1 MSDKWQVCLTG
12 ISKSKR
18 LGRRFLLLAVVSLM
32 IALPAA
38 RPACATN
45 LTITP
50 IFDTSITSLPNAA
63 AVEGVVNSAVQFY
76 EKTFSNPVDI
86 PIAFVNNPGVGLG
99 ESISL
104 AADIPYQDYVL
115 AMQFESTDAAAL
127 ANLPNTPN
135 NPLTGTP
142 GLDVNANDLAALGF
156 LVPPQ
161 DLGGIVVLNTGLTDV
176 SGGPFSLLST
186 TEHEIDEVLGTGSA
200 LGSIL
205 PDPLPEDLY
214 RYQCGSNG
222 IRSYTLDPNAQAC
235 FSVNGR
241 TDLAQFNQNPL
252 GDFGDW
258 QSSPL
263 PPGVQPQVQ
272 DAFATPFVS
281 PSLTPNSPA
290 VVALE
295 AMGYNPVPEPG
306 SMLFLG
312 TGLLALALV
321 AWREAG
327 LRRRRRAV

>member
-1 MSDKWQVCLTG
+1 MSGKWQVRMTRV
-12 ISKSKR
+12 SKS
-18 LGRRFLLLAVVSLM
+18 GRFGFLLLAAGFLTF
-32 IALPAA
+32 ALAAA
-38 RPACATN
+38 RPACATS

-50 IFDTSITSLPNAA
+50 IYDTSITSLPNAA
-63 AVEGVVNSAVQFY
+63 AVEGVVNSAIQFY

-86 PIAFVNNPGVGLG
+86 PIAFVNDPHVGLG

-115 AMQFESTDAAAL
+115 GMQLESTDAAAL
-127 ANLPNTPN
+127 ANLPNTLN
-135 NPLTGTP
+135 NPVTGTP
-142 GLDVNANDLAALGF
+142 GLAVNANDLAALGF

-176 SGGPFSLLST
+176 SGGPFSLFST

-200 LGSIL
+200 LGSNL

-222 IRSYTLDPNAQAC
+222 IRSYTLDPNAPTC
-235 FSVNGR
+235 FSIDGR
-241 TDLAQFNQNPL
+241 TNLAQFNQNPI

-281 PSLTPNSPA
+281 PSLTPHSPA
-290 VVALE
+290 VAALA
-295 AMGYNPVPEPG
+295 AMGYNQVPEPG
-306 SMLFLG
+306 SGLFLG
-312 TGLLALALV
+312 TGLLGLAIL
-321 AWREAG
+321 AWREARV
-327 LRRRRRAV
+327 RRRHLAY

>member
-1 MSDKWQVCLTG
+1 MSDKWQVGRTV

-18 LGRRFLLLAVVSLM
+18 FGRRFLLLAVGFV
-32 IALPAA
+32 IVALPAA
-38 RPACATN
+38 KPARATS

-63 AVEGVVNSAVQFY
+63 AIEGVVNSATQFY

-86 PIAFVNNPGVGLG
+86 PILFANNAGVGLG

-104 AADIPYQDYVL
+104 AADIPYQDFVL

-127 ANLPNTPN
+127 ANLPNTLT
-135 NPLTGTP
+135 NPVTGTP

-156 LVPPQ
+156 LVPSG
-161 DLGGIVVLNTGLTDV
+161 DLGGIVVLNTGLTDA

-186 TEHEIDEVLGTGSA
+186 TEHEIDEVLGIGSA
-200 LGSIL
+200 LGSTL
-205 PDPLPEDLY
+205 PDPMAEDLY

-222 IRSYTLDPNAQAC
+222 IRSYTLNPNAQAC
-235 FSVNGR
+235 FSIDGR

-258 QSSPL
+258 QSSSL
-263 PPGVQPQVQ
+263 PSGVQPQVQ
-272 DAFATPFVS
+272 DAFATPFAS
-281 PSLTPNSPA
+281 PSLTRNSQEVA
-290 VVALE
+290 ALE

-306 SMLFLG
+306 SLLLVG
-312 TGLLALALV
+312 TGLLALALL

-327 LRRRRRAV
+327 LRRRRQAV